1 MTQSG
6 GPRPPQWPE
15 APPSFGSPQPL
26 GQSPAPSAT
35 AELPHPHG
43 SGGSPSI
50 KQALTQ
56 RVRFAG
62 GELPLW
68 GVLGPAFAAS
78 AVVIALG
85 AAAATAREVMVET
98 SPVSS
103 ASALA
108 SAAPA
113 PAHTEEKKA
122 PETQEAPSAAPEAPK
137 KPLTLIERAAS
148 GDGSALSELEQRPAA
163 ELAIDEALAIATGRA
178 TREREE
184 AEKLRGRLAQDP
196 ALIKNPKVL
205 GELYRFTQNPE
216 SAREALAAIAN
227 VPGPISADLLYEVW
241 TGTPTKTDTTELA
254 QALLLGKGVR
264 AKAAPP
270 LAIAL
275 ELRTT
280 EDCEAIAAALPR
292 VIELADKR
300 SFVSLTKLQRKS
312 GCGPNKRQDC
322 YPCLRKG
329 DPANNLKE
337 ALKVVRTRREP
348 TPFKG

>member
-1 MTQSG
+1 
-6 GPRPPQWPE
+6 
-15 APPSFGSPQPL
+15 
-26 GQSPAPSAT
+26 
-35 AELPHPHG
+35 
-43 SGGSPSI
+43 
-50 KQALTQ
+50 LTQ

-68 GVLGPAFAAS
+68 GVLAPAFAAF

-85 AAAATAREVMVET
+85 AAAATTREVMVEA
-98 SPVSS
+98 SPSTS

-113 PAHTEEKKA
+113 PTVAEEQKA
-122 PETQEAPSAAPEAPK
+122 PETKEAPSAAPEAAK
-137 KPLTLIERAAS
+137 KPLTVIERAAS
-148 GDGSALSELEQRPAA
+148 GDGAALDELEQRPAA
-163 ELAIDEALAIATGRA
+163 ELAIEEALAIASGRA
-178 TREREE
+178 AREREE
-184 AEKLRGRLAQDP
+184 ANQLRARLAQDP
-196 ALIKNPKVL
+196 ALIKSPKVL
-205 GELYRFTQNPE
+205 SDLYRFTQNPE
-216 SAREALAAIAN
+216 SAREALAAIAS

-254 QALLLGKGVR
+254 QALLLGKSVR

-275 ELRTT
+275 ELRTL
-280 EDCEAIAAALPR
+280 EDCDAIAAALPR
-292 VIELADKR
+292 VIEQADKR

-329 DPANNLKE
+329 DPANHLKE
-337 ALKVVRTRREP
+337 ALKAVRTRREP

>member
-1 MTQSG
+1 M
-6 GPRPPQWPE
+6 
-15 APPSFGSPQPL
+15 PQPPAS
-26 GQSPAPSAT
+26 GRSPT
-35 AELPHPHG
+35 
-43 SGGSPSI
+43 I
-50 KQALTQ
+50 KQALVQ

-68 GVLGPAFAAS
+68 GVLAPAFAAC
-78 AVVIALG
+78 AVLIALG
-85 AAAATAREVMVET
+85 AAAATTREVIVEGPIT
-98 SPVSS
+98 S
-103 ASALA
+103 ASALSS
-108 SAAPA
+108 SAPSPSATVEP
-113 PAHTEEKKA
+113 KA
-122 PETQEAPSAAPEAPK
+122 PEAKEAPSAAPEATVK
-137 KPLTLIERAAS
+137 KPLTVIERAAA
-148 GDGSALSELEQRPAA
+148 GDGSAIGELEQRPPA
-163 ELAIDEALAIATGRA
+163 ELAIEEALAIASGRA

-184 AEKLRGRLAQDP
+184 ASKLRERLAQDP

-205 GELYRFTQNPE
+205 GDLYRFTQNPE

-227 VPGPISADLLYEVW
+227 VPGPVSADLLYEVW

-254 QALLLGKGVR
+254 QSLLLGKGVR

-280 EDCEAIAAALPR
+280 EDCDALAAALPR
-292 VIELADKR
+292 VIEQADKR
-300 SFVSLTKLQRKS
+300 SFVSLSKLQRKS
-312 GCGPNKRQDC
+312 GCGANKRQDC

-337 ALKVVRTRREP
+337 ALKAVRTRREP